1 MMVAAGSKILPA
13 NGNDDALT
21 GDGVKEVLETFKE
34 MWSEGLV
41 PKSAQ
46 ADNGANFTVDVQ
58 DRQDR
63 HPGHRRLPALR
74 AQAATCRT

>member
-13 NGNDDALT
+13 NGDDDALT
-21 GDGVKEVLETFKE
+21 GDGVKEVLETFKA
-34 MWSEGLV
+34 MWDEGLV

-46 ADNGANFTVDVQ
+46 TDNGANFSARVQ

-63 HPGHRRLPALR
+63 HPGHRRLPASPSSSR
-74 AQAATCRT
+74 TCRT